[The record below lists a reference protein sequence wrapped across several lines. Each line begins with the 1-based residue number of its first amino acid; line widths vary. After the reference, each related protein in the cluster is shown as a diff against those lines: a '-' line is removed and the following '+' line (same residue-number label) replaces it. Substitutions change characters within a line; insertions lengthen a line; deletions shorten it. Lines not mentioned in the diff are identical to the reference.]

1 MDKYKFSP
9 KILIGIL
16 LVIFF
21 GVSLIL
27 RIVPPYDQIFSGDW
41 TKFSSID
48 AYYYM
53 RLVDNLAHNFPTIT
67 AFDPFFIYPGGGSIS
82 GVHFFDWLLA
92 GIIWVI
98 GLGSPTPHT
107 IDVIGVYFPAVLA
120 ALTVIPVY
128 FIGRALFNRW
138 AGVLAAALIAI
149 LSGEYIGR
157 SILGFTD
164 HHVAETLF
172 STVTVLFL
180 ILAIKE
186 AEQTQL
192 NFGHLMKRDR
202 TTVVRPLI
210 YSLLAGIFLGVYLI
224 TWQGSLLFVFIIALY
239 LIVQFIINHLRQK
252 SSDHLGIIGFILF
265 LVALIIFLPF
275 STASFASASLVIAV
289 FIPLVLSGVSL
300 LISGKGLKRVY
311 YPLTLIGIG
320 VVFMAIFYA
329 FSSNTLGVILSQFKI
344 FAPVGATAT
353 TTMEMQPFLSPQGSF
368 TLDVAWGN
376 FNTSFFFSLI
386 ALIVILIHIIIKR
399 GTASNGLLLFFI
411 WSLVIMV
418 ATLGQRRF
426 AYYFAANVALLTGY
440 FSVLAYYLVRFII
453 DNLRRRNTDYM
464 SWEIL
469 GLAGFTQLI
478 AQPASPQTGWERK
491 KPKQKKRQE
500 ASFRPTTTQ
509 VSIGIWLI
517 LAVFLLA
524 FFPNVGLLGTVLGL
538 GKDSDISF
546 GEAWWRSCL
555 VGSAQNTAAPASF
568 APPDAW
574 QASLLWMKDNTPD
587 PFGDP
592 DAYYELYEVPPSDK
606 EFQYPE
612 SAYGVTSWWDYGYWI
627 TRTAHRL
634 PSANPSQASEPI
646 TKVAKL
652 FLSQEESLSY
662 EVMEELDSSYLI
674 IDYET
679 CTSKFWAIVHWSEQE
694 QDKYIGVYYVPREDM
709 LVPTRLFHPEY
720 YQSMCVRLYNFDAKT
735 VTAEKPV
742 VITYDEKVSSDGKP
756 YKQITNAE
764 KFDSYQEALEHIE
777 SQGSANHRIVGT
789 NQFISPVPLEA
800 LKNYKLAYSSES
812 GKSHPDAGLIPEVK
826 IFEYTLQE

>member
-1 MDKYKFSP
+1 MDKCKFSP

-16 LVIFF
+16 LFIFF

-27 RIVPPYDQIFSGDW
+27 RIVPPYDQIFVGDW
-41 TKFSSID
+41 IKFSSPD

-67 AFDPFFIYPGGGSIS
+67 AFDPFFIYPGGGVVG

-92 GIIWVI
+92 GIVWVI

-149 LSGEYIGR
+149 MSGEYIGR

-172 STVTVLFL
+172 STVTILFL

-186 AEQTQL
+186 AEPRQL
-192 NFGHLMKRDR
+192 TLNHFIHRDR
-202 TTVVRPLI
+202 AIITKPLI
-210 YSLLAGIFLGVYLI
+210 YSLLAGIFLGIYLI

-265 LVALIIFLPF
+265 LVALIIFIPL
-275 STASFASASLVIAV
+275 STALFASIALVIAV

-300 LISGKGLKRVY
+300 LVSGKGLKPVY

-329 FSSNTLGVILSQFKI
+329 VSSNTLGIMLGQFKI
-344 FAPVGATAT
+344 FAPAGASAT

-368 TLDVAWGN
+368 SLNVAWGN
-376 FNTSFFFSLI
+376 FNTGFFFSLI
-386 ALIVILIHIIIKR
+386 ALILILIHIIIKR
-399 GTASNGLLLFFI
+399 GTASNGLLLFFV
-411 WSLVIMV
+411 WSLVILV

-426 AYYFAANVALLTGY
+426 AYYFAINVALLTGY
-440 FSVLAYYLVRFII
+440 FSVLAYYLIRFII
-453 DNLRRRNTDYM
+453 DNLSRRNTDYM
-464 SWEIL
+464 SREAL

-478 AQPASPQTGWERK
+478 APPASPQTGRERK
-491 KPKQKKRQE
+491 KAKRKKQQE
-500 ASFRPTTTQ
+500 AGFHPTTTQ
-509 VSIGIWLI
+509 VSISIWLI

-524 FFPNVGLLGTVLGL
+524 FFPNVGLLGKVLEL
-538 GKDSDISF
+538 GKDSDLSF
-546 GEAWWRSCL
+546 GEAWWHTCL

-568 APPDAW
+568 AIPDAW

-592 DAYYELYEVPPSDK
+592 DAYYKLYEVPPSDK

-627 TRTAHRL
+627 TRIAHRL
-634 PSANPSQASEPI
+634 PSANPSQAPGPI
-646 TKVAKL
+646 TKVAGL

-662 EVMEELDSSYLI
+662 EAMEELDSSYLI

-679 CTSKFWAIVHWSEQE
+679 CTSKFWAMIRWSEQE
-694 QDKYIGVYYVPREDM
+694 QDKYFGVYYVPREDK
-709 LVPTRLFHPEY
+709 LVPITLFHPEY
-720 YQSMCVRLYNFDAKT
+720 YQSMCVRLYNFDAKA
-735 VTAEKPV
+735 VSAEKPV
-742 VITYDEKVSSDGKP
+742 VITYDEKVSRDGTP

-764 KFDSYQEALEHIE
+764 KFDSYQEALEYVE

-789 NQFISPVPLEA
+789 DQFISPVPLEA
-800 LKNYKLAYSSES
+800 VKNYKLVYSSES
-812 GKSHPDAGLIPEVK
+812 GISHPDVGLIPEVK
-826 IFEYTLQE
+826 VFEYTLQE